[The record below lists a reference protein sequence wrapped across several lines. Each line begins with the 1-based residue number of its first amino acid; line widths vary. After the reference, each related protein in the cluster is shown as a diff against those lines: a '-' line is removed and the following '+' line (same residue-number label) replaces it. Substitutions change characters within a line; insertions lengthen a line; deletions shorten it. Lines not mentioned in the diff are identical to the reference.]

1 MTAAPGTVRDAWSV
15 PLPPDEVADI
25 VVSGMRSGR
34 FYILTSENRNDAVT
48 RRGTEIVS
56 GGPPAA
62 PFP

>member
-1 MTAAPGTVRDAWSV
+1 MRWS
-15 PLPPDEVADI
+15 PLI
-25 VVSGMRSGR
+25 THLQRR